1 MDDKGKKLQST
12 IKAMEEKGDP
22 KATLFKNEMAGL
34 ASSVKSKSTIM
45 EQATSKQIKKNVM
58 QLQTTLQIAGKLGKS
73 TPSICIKNFKK
84 NPPNPKSPLMKMHF
98 SNSQI
103 KTPI

>member
-1 MDDKGKKLQST
+1 MKAGRAIDDKGKKLQST

-45 EQATSKQIKKNVM
+45 EQATSKQIKKKVM
-58 QLQTTLQIAGKLGKS
+58 QLQTTLQSAGKLGK
-73 TPSICIKNFKK
+73 PLFIQHFFNFKRT
-84 NPPNPKSPLMKMHF
+84 L
-98 SNSQI
+98 
-103 KTPI
+103 KTQNHLL